1 MSEESLIEKL
11 RVEFL
16 ETTEDSLD
24 HIEEVLNGYLDGGGD
39 PKGTLED
46 LWRRVHSI
54 KGTAASVGYPMT
66 TTIAHRLEDYLEGLK
81 DIDASLAGGIGKYCD
96 QIREIVSNNREPSQQ
111 EIAQILRALP
121 LHHRASNF
129 EIEILD
135 VEVLLVSP
143 SKMISKIVR
152 NELMQCGFR
161 VVRATGAMEAFQL
174 AVRSQPDAMVFA
186 QTLDELS
193 GAELARA
200 FKAMTQ
206 TADKPIGV
214 LTSFPLDH
222 PALQGLPD
230 DVVIIR
236 TGNVHFPDDMGD
248 FLAYIQSEF
257 L

>member
-1 MSEESLIEKL
+1 MIEETLIEKL
-11 RVEFL
+11 RTEFL
-16 ETTEDSLD
+16 ESTEDNLDFIEDISNQSLEGE
-24 HIEEVLNGYLDGGGD
+24 IEPAQAFE
-39 PKGTLED
+39 EI
-46 LWRRVHSI
+46 RRRIHSI
-54 KGTAASVGYPMT
+54 KGTAASVGYPIT
-66 TTIAHRLEDYLEGLK
+66 STIAHRLEDYLEGLK
-81 DIDASLAGGIGKYCD
+81 SLDQSVIAGIGKYSD
-96 QIREIVSNNREPSQQ
+96 KIREIISTGKEPTPQ
-111 EIAQILRALP
+111 ETAQVLRALP
-121 LHHRASNF
+121 MSYQTGDFDINV
-129 EIEILD
+129 LD

-193 GAELARA
+193 GADLARA
-200 FKAMTQ
+200 FKAMSI

-222 PALQGLPD
+222 PALQGLPGD
-230 DVVIIR
+230 IVIIR
-236 TGNVHFPDDMGD
+236 TGREHFPDDMGD
-248 FLAYIQSEF
+248 FLAYIQTEF

>member
-1 MSEESLIEKL
+1 MVDESFIEKL
-11 RVEFL
+11 KVEFL
-16 ETTEDSLD
+16 ESTEDSLD
-24 HIEEVLNGYLDGGGD
+24 LMETTINESLQGDIDTKKAFEEVM
-39 PKGTLED
+39 
-46 LWRRVHSI
+46 RQVHSI
-54 KGTAASVGYPMT
+54 KGTAASVGFPIT
-66 TTIAHRLEDYLEGLK
+66 TTIAHRLEDYLEGVTAMTETL
-81 DIDASLAGGIGKYCD
+81 SSGVGKYCD
-96 QIREIVSNNREPSQQ
+96 QIRKIISEGKEPPVSET
-111 EIAQILRALP
+111 AALLRALP
-121 LHHRASNF
+121 MSHEGGDFDINV
-129 EIEILD
+129 LD

-143 SKMISKIVR
+143 SKMITKIVR

-161 VVRATGAMEAFQL
+161 VVRAVGAMEAFQL

-193 GAELARA
+193 GADLARA
-200 FKAMTQ
+200 FKAMAV

-236 TGNVHFPDDMGD
+236 TGRVHFPDDMGD